1 MLERD
6 QLLENFSRP
15 FACAFCGEDDVR
27 PLHWYLLAENSWMNR
42 VKILLWSD
50 ALACQPGILAVCCA
64 EHVQE
69 LVAHWMA
76 VGSLNYPFARVPGQR
91 AAQKPAP
98 VSVEP
103 DTRQGTVV
111 GELAIHRESLTR
123 LLAENPQA
131 LAGMLDALV
140 NALSKKMPGS
150 VRQEE
155 LVEELAMC

>member
-1 MLERD
+1 
-6 QLLENFSRP
+6 
-15 FACAFCGEDDVR
+15 
-27 PLHWYLLAENSWMNR
+27 
-42 VKILLWSD
+42 
-50 ALACQPGILAVCCA
+50 
-64 EHVQE
+64 
-69 LVAHWMA
+69 MA
-76 VGSLNYPFARVPGQR
+76 
-91 AAQKPAP
+91 
-98 VSVEP
+98 VEP
-103 DTRQGTVV
+103 DTRQGTVL